1 MSVSA
6 CPPFG
11 RWLFFRK
18 DDITRNRRSVRLHK
32 TLAEYKSDFI
42 DMSSLPIFKQQ
53 EQRGNAFIIRLIG
66 RLKWRCQVTAQVRV
80 GRSRFPGC
88 RPCGRQRSDRSIK
101 RSDTLDVSECEQY
114 SHAAATAFS
123 PFKEK
128 PDIYIPH
135 VRPTHPML
143 FTRAMLPY
151 PEHFLNLGD
160 LR

>member
-1 MSVSA
+1 M
-6 CPPFG
+6 
-11 RWLFFRK
+11 
-18 DDITRNRRSVRLHK
+18 
-32 TLAEYKSDFI
+32 
-42 DMSSLPIFKQQ
+42 
-53 EQRGNAFIIRLIG
+53 IRLIG
-66 RLKWRCQVTAQVRV
+66 RLKWRCLVSAKERV
-80 GRSRFPGC
+80 GRSRFPVWETAIEQIYQAV
-88 RPCGRQRSDRSIK
+88 RHTWREN
-101 RSDTLDVSECEQY
+101 ECEQH
-114 SHAAATAFS
+114 SHAATAFS